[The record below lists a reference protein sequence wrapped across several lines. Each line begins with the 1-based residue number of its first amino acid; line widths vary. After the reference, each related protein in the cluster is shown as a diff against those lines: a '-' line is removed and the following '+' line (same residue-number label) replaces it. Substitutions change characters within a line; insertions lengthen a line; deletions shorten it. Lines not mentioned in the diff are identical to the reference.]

1 MTTTP
6 NLGLTLPTVG
16 ASRDTWGAL
25 LNTNF
30 TTLDTAVSAAM
41 PIGSVIDFAGP
52 SAPAGWLVCDG
63 RLISRATYS
72 DLFAAIG
79 TTWGSGDGSTT
90 FRLPNTPGRASVAAG
105 TVTDSNGN
113 HVVFSLGQTTG
124 AVLQTI
130 QQTHLPSYNLT
141 VSTTGAHTH
150 GGTITTTAVGDH
162 LHTGETAY
170 TGTEGN
176 HQHTVPNTTSGASP
190 TGSFASGAVPFGG
203 PSVTSVDGQH
213 QHILTIDG
221 AGGHAHYVTLAS
233 DGSHTHTVALGGGGT
248 ALPVL
253 SPVIVFT
260 KIIYAGTQAATT
272 LAAISTPRRELSAP
286 LRGSH

>member
-52 SAPAGWLVCDG
+52 TAPSGWLVCG
-63 RLISRATYS
+63 GQNVSRTTYS
-72 DLFAAIG
+72 DLFSAIG
-79 TTWGSGDGSTT
+79 IAWGPGDGSTT

-150 GGTITTTAVGDH
+150 GGLTGGAGAHSHSVAVPNASPVAAVTPGDLGGIWSTNAGMTTVATSGQDQHV
-162 LHTGETAY
+162 
-170 TGTEGN
+170 
-176 HQHTVPNTTSGASP
+176 HTV
-190 TGSFASGAVPFGG
+190 
-203 PSVTSVDGQH
+203 
-213 QHILTIDG
+213 
-221 AGGHAHYVTLAS
+221 AS
-233 DGSHTHTVALGGGGT
+233 DGNHTHTVALGGGGT

-260 KIIYAGTQAATT
+260 KIIYAGAQAVTRA
-272 LAAISTPRRELSAP
+272 LGKEGRELSAP

>member
-1 MTTTP
+1 MPDTYTP
-6 NLGLTLPTVG
+6 LLALVLPEIG
-16 ASRDTWGAL
+16 ASRDSWGSKLNDNFAAL
-25 LNTNF
+25 DGF
-30 TTLDTAVSAAM
+30 VSQAM
-41 PIGSVIDFAGP
+41 PIGAVIDFAGAT
-52 SAPAGWLVCDG
+52 APAGWLVCDG
-63 RLISRATYS
+63 RNVSRTTYS
-72 DLFAAIG
+72 DLWAAIG
-79 TTWGSGDGSTT
+79 TAWGAGDGTTT

-150 GGTITTTAVGDH
+150 GG
-162 LHTGETAY
+162 LTGGA
-170 TGTEGN
+170 GA
-176 HQHTVPNTTSGASP
+176 HSHTVAVPNASPVAAVTPGDLGGIWSTNAGMTTVATSGQ
-190 TGSFASGAVPFGG
+190 
-203 PSVTSVDGQH
+203 DQH
-213 QHILTIDG
+213 FHT
-221 AGGHAHYVTLAS
+221 VAS

-260 KIIYAGTQAATT
+260 KIIYAGNQATT
-272 LAAISTPRRELSAP
+272 TALMASARPRRELSAP